1 MAQVEAVKYDPNLPT
16 KAEKAKAIIGIQ
28 GVQLIRYQNDL
39 TACRDNLET
48 IRGIQGKAAPTP

>member
-16 KAEKAKAIIGIQ
+16 IDAKANAIIGIQ
-28 GVQLIRYQNDL
+28 GVTLLRYQSDL

-48 IRGIQGKAAPTP
+48 IRGIQGKEAGVP